1 MKLLKQFLFGLKIY
15 LFICFLFSLFA
26 IVFEES
32 IGDNK
37 KIDCDKFILAELVV
51 PVTPMACLLKTQ
63 VHP

>member
-15 LFICFLFSLFA
+15 LFICFLLSLFA
-26 IVFEES
+26 IVFEKSSFE
-32 IGDNK
+32 K
-37 KIDCDKFILAELVV
+37 KEIDCDRFILAELVV